1 MSRNREALRVR
12 RACLQERAASERA
25 ETLALLDQWATRLR
39 AIDRGLSLIR
49 TIRGSALLG
58 FGVGA
63 GMAALA
69 ITRPRG
75 MRGWID
81 GGRAVWRLLGTPL
94 FDLFL
99 ARRPEQHGRR
109 A

>member
-1 MSRNREALRVR
+1 MSTYRAALRAR

-25 ETLALLDQWATRLR
+25 ETLVLLDQWATRLH
-39 AIDRGLSLIR
+39 AMDRGLSLIR
-49 TIRGSALLG
+49 TILGSVLIG

-75 MRGWID
+75 IRGWID
-81 GGRAVWRLLGTPL
+81 GGRAVWRLLGTRPL
-94 FDLFL
+94 DLWL
-99 ARRPEQHGRR
+99 ACHPEPHGRPR
-109 A
+109 